1 MKEIRFSTK
10 KYIVRLGVIHMS
22 DKSKNNIGLLN
33 AEIPECVDKALTN
46 LTEQPTKVI
55 GSTIS
60 DIWFLVFGGIGHSAE
75 KRKLRYAVELENYNR
90 ELHEKIDA
98 IPNEKRVEPDIQIV
112 APALEASKYCVEK
125 EELRKMFVNLIAS
138 SINSDKVVDVHPIFT
153 DIIGKLSSTD
163 AKLFRSIAKG
173 NYDEDCV
180 IFGASIKSIS
190 FSLTILEQLG
200 LILSKNKNGN
210 GADELKK
217 NIITN
222 DIRLFKCVIENF
234 TIMNFAF
241 DILYENIYDM
251 ITKYLFKE
259 NLSGTTFPRH
269 KSVISFFVDTI
280 ELTKLGRQ
288 FKDICL

>member
-1 MKEIRFSTK
+1 
-10 KYIVRLGVIHMS
+10 MS